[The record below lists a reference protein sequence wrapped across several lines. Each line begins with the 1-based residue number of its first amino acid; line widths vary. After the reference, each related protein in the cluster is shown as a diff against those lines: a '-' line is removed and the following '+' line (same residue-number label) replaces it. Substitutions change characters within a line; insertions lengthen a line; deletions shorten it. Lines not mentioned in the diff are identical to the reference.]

1 MTIERY
7 QELVNNPRV
16 IRLSALNSTIFQI
29 KGCKLVF
36 RFSYFHDSAIFKD
49 NHSSPTRFSFNEYIG
64 SMADVEYTI
73 DEESLLMFNSERQLY
88 AFAYMFKVLR
98 EENLIRAEILDKP
111 EMANENILASD
122 ESITLEIDFN

>member
-1 MTIERY
+1 
-7 QELVNNPRV
+7 
-16 IRLSALNSTIFQI
+16 
-29 KGCKLVF
+29 
-36 RFSYFHDSAIFKD
+36 
-49 NHSSPTRFSFNEYIG
+49 
-64 SMADVEYTI
+64 MADVEYTI